1 MFKEVIFRGI
11 KANEC
16 FKDRGYYC
24 DLNNYFNKWFLEVVL
39 V

>member
-16 FKDRGYYC
+16 KDRGYYC